1 MENKETLEYI
11 ISCIEKSG
19 NDPRSQIYGYYTTG
33 NECYI
38 TRYGDARKL
47 IKIIDM
53 AVVAEFLSNTCY
65 EQTENRTN

>member
-19 NDPRSQIYGYYTTG
+19 NDPRSQIYGYLTTG

-38 TRYGDARKL
+38 TRHGNAREL
-47 IKIIDM
+47 IKTID
-53 AVVAEFLSNTCY
+53 VSVLAEY
-65 EQTENRTN
+65 TNK

>member
-33 NECYI
+33 NDCYI
-38 TRYGDARKL
+38 TREGNAREL
-47 IKIIDM
+47 IKALDM
-53 AVVAEFLSNTCY
+53 SLIAEYISNLY
-65 EQTENRTN
+65 LR

>member
-19 NDPRSQIYGYYTTG
+19 NDPRSQIYGYLTTG

-47 IKIIDM
+47 IKSVSSNKLIQY
-53 AVVAEFLSNTCY
+53 LSESCLK
-65 EQTENRTN
+65 

>member
-19 NDPRSQIYGYYTTG
+19 NDPRSQIYGYLTTG

-38 TRYGDARKL
+38 TRQGDAREL
-47 IKIIDM
+47 ISS
-53 AVVAEFLSNTCY
+53 VELSLLTHY
-65 EQTENRTN
+65 LEGFSK